1 MTIKINLEIEVDVIG
16 NYIKASSGS
25 YEQPPEP
32 AEFEI
37 LHVLWQGNAIT
48 SSLNKENF
56 EWNDLENQCI
66 EEIENG

>member
-16 NYIKASSGS
+16 NYAKPYSGS
-25 YEQPPEP
+25 YDQPPEP
-32 AEFEI
+32 SEFEI
-37 LHVLWQGNAIT
+37 INVLWQGNDIT
-48 SSLNKENF
+48 ESLDKENY